1 MIKRSAFLQPIAILF
16 LVLICTVSNSMR
28 AQTITGAVTGTVVD
42 TTGAIIPNA
51 TVTATNVQ
59 TGVAT
64 PTHTNQD
71 GIYFIRFLQ
80 IGRYK
85 VEVDVPGFNKQ
96 ATSEFNLEVQQE
108 ARIDVK
114 MSVGGDAQAVTV
126 TDTAPILNAENPTT
140 GVTITAAQASE
151 LPLQARNF
159 SSLTT
164 LTPGAVAT
172 APANA
177 NSVGRPTYNSGF
189 FVNGNREQTNNYTL
203 DGVDIND
210 AIDNY
215 INFSP
220 NVDALGELHII
231 SGNATAEYGNANG
244 GQVVMVTKSGTNR
257 FHGNAF
263 WFLENTNLNANSWTN
278 KHTDDASAVGAV
290 PDLNRSI
297 FGGTLGGPIFRDKLF
312 FFVDY
317 QGARQHNNT
326 TEFDSVATAAMR
338 AGFAPGLQQTVQVV
352 NPIAQFLFAHPEIY
366 PLPNVNVAPNA
377 DGSAPANNY
386 VGSRSS
392 ATTNNQGDVKIDSA
406 LTRND
411 HLSGR
416 FTIGRE
422 NDGDSRVSIPTRPG
436 GANISPY
443 TGFSVNWTHTISNNV
458 VNEARAGFSRGRF
471 INLVSDP
478 AGLLANGNSAAG
490 IPGSQVSPGLAAFN
504 ISGTLLGSPSG
515 SQPAFGGNG
524 VQNDSLTNA
533 FTYGDN
539 VSWQLGRHSLKFGGT
554 AIRYQS
560 NRNYSGNDGVLGHFD
575 YDGTYS
581 QKTFGTN
588 DGWADFL
595 LNQAH
600 AFGQG
605 SYVTKWGQRQWRD
618 ALFFQDDY
626 KMTPNLTVNLGLR
639 WEWDQPLYESHDR
652 ESNISIT
659 TGAITTAGQNGA
671 SSALYKAF
679 WGGYMP
685 RVGFAYSPGRDNG
698 KFVIRGGYGITN
710 FLEGTGANLRLT
722 LNPPFFT
729 NSSGTQ
735 SGNDP
740 FFQTENGFPVPTSS
754 NIWSGNVRAWQPDL
768 KPALIQQ
775 FNLTMEKQL
784 DQNTSLVMAYLG
796 QNGHHL
802 VDPREGNQR
811 TCPTCLRPFDTFA
824 QQAPFSAASPNPQIA
839 QISTVSYTESESS
852 MNYNA
857 LQVTGRHR
865 ASKGLEILANYTFS
879 KSLTN
884 NLGYYGGSHTASQ
897 SAYWQDAYNGKGD
910 YGPAFFDAANIFS
923 FAGNYDLPFGRGRQF
938 GSNMNRIV
946 DEAAGG
952 WKLGVIANLHTGF
965 PVTVSSPGNY
975 SVNQRANRGNAYRKL
990 TVKNRSVDHWFGTDT
1005 SVVGPNFAPGTPQ
1018 AVLTNPAT
1026 GLCQYRT
1033 SNGDGLCAYTQE
1045 STTGF
1050 GTARVGSER
1059 APGYKGVDANLSK
1072 SFAIR
1077 EGSDLQFRAN
1087 FYNVLNTTSLGS
1099 PNNDISSGS
1108 FGIVTDTVST
1118 ERQIELALK
1127 LSF

>member
-1 MIKRSAFLQPIAILF
+1 MIKRKAFLQPLAILF
-16 LVLICTVSNSMR
+16 TAILCSVSSLMH

-42 TTGAIIPNA
+42 ASGAIIPNA
-51 TVTATNVQ
+51 TVTATNVN
-59 TGVAT
+59 TGVST

-85 VEVDVPGFNKQ
+85 VAVDAPGFNKQ
-96 ATSEFNLEVQQE
+96 STSEFNLEVQQE

-114 MSVGGDAQAVTV
+114 MAVGADSQMVTV
-126 TDTAPILNAENPTT
+126 TDTAPILNAEDATT
-140 GVTITAAQASE
+140 GITITAAEATE
-151 LPLQARNF
+151 LPVQARNF

-172 APANA
+172 APSNA
-177 NSVGRPTYNSGF
+177 NNVGRPTYNSGF

-278 KHTDDASAVGAV
+278 KHTDDPSAVGAV

-297 FGGTLGGPIFRDKLF
+297 FGGTLGGPVFRDRLF

-338 AGFAPGLQQTVQVV
+338 SGFAPLLGQTVAIV
-352 NPIAQFLFAHPEIY
+352 NPVAQFLFAHPEIY
-366 PLPNVNVAPNA
+366 PLPNVA
-377 DGSAPANNY
+377 STSLANNY
-386 VGSRSS
+386 VGTRSS
-392 ATTNNQGDVKIDSA
+392 ATTNNQGDIKVDGK
-406 LTRND
+406 LTKND
-411 HLSGR
+411 NLSGR

-422 NDGDSRVSIPTRPG
+422 KDGDSKVSIPTRPG

-443 TGFSVNWTHTISNNV
+443 TGFAVNWTHTISNNI

-471 INLVSDP
+471 SNLVSDP
-478 AGLLANGNSAAG
+478 AGKIGANGNSDAG
-490 IPGSQVSPGLAAFN
+490 IPGTQVAPGLAG
-504 ISGTLLGSPSG
+504 IYIGGYVLGSPSN
-515 SQPAFGGNG
+515 STPAVGGDG

-539 VSWQLGRHSLKFGGT
+539 VSWQLGRNSLKFGGT

-575 YDGTYS
+575 YNGTYS
-581 QKTFGTN
+581 QKTYGTT
-588 DGWADFL
+588 DSWADFL
-595 LNQAH
+595 LNQAY

-626 KMTPNLTVNLGLR
+626 KMTPNLTINLGMR
-639 WEWDQPLYESHDR
+639 WEYDQPLYEQHDR
-652 ESNISIT
+652 ESNLSLA
-659 TGAITTAGQNGA
+659 TGAITIAGQNGA
-671 SSALYKAF
+671 SAALYKPF
-679 WGGYMP
+679 YNGYMP
-685 RVGFAYSPGRDNG
+685 RVGFAYSPANFKG
-698 KFVIRGGYGITN
+698 KFVVRGGYGITN

-722 LNPPFFT
+722 LNPPFFS
-729 NSSGTQ
+729 NSAGQQ
-735 SGNDP
+735 SGNSP
-740 FFQTENGFPVPTSS
+740 YFQTGSGFPLPTST
-754 NIWSGNVRAWQPDL
+754 NIWSGNVRAWQPTL
-768 KPALIQQ
+768 RPALIQQ
-775 FNLTMEKQL
+775 FNLTTETQL
-784 DQNTSLVMAYLG
+784 SGNTSLVIAYLG
-796 QNGHHL
+796 QTGNHL

-811 TCPTCLRPFDTFA
+811 TCPTCPLPITTLSEL
-824 QQAPFSAASPNPQIA
+824 APFSATTPNPQIS
-839 QISTVSYTESESS
+839 QISNISYTESESG

-857 LQVTGRHR
+857 LQITGRHR
-865 ASKGLEILANYTFS
+865 ANHGLEILTNYTYS
-879 KSLTN
+879 KGLTN

-897 SAYWQDAYNGKGD
+897 SAYWQDAYNGRGD
-910 YGPAFFDAANIFS
+910 YGPAFFDAKSIFS
-923 FAGNYDLPFGRGRQF
+923 FAGYYELPVGRGRQF
-938 GSNMNRIV
+938 GSHMNRVV
-946 DEAAGG
+946 DEAVGG
-952 WKLGVIANLHTGF
+952 WKLGAIANLHSGF
-965 PVTVSSPGNY
+965 PFTVSSPGNY
-975 SVNQRANRGNAYRKL
+975 SVNQRANRGNHYRML
-990 TVKNRSVDHWFGTDT
+990 IVKGRSVDNWFGTDR
-1005 SVVGPNFAPGTPQ
+1005 S
-1018 AVLTNPAT
+1018 AT
-1026 GLCQYRT
+1026 ACGVDQD
-1033 SNGDGLCAYTQE
+1033 NGVCAYGQE

-1050 GTARVGSER
+1050 GTAAVGSER
-1059 APGYKGVDANLSK
+1059 SPGYKGVDANLSK

-1087 FYNVLNTTSLGS
+1087 FYNVLNTTSLGA
-1099 PNNDISSGS
+1099 PQNDISSAN
-1108 FGIVTDTVST
+1108 FGQITDTVST

-1127 LSF
+1127 LTF

>member
-1 MIKRSAFLQPIAILF
+1 MIKRKALSQPLAILFTAILF
-16 LVLICTVSNSMR
+16 LASCRTY

-42 TTGAIIPNA
+42 STGAIIPNA

-85 VEVDVPGFNKQ
+85 VEVDAPGFNKQ
-96 ATSEFNLEVQQE
+96 ATSEFGLEVQQE

-114 MSVGGDAQAVTV
+114 MSVGADSQAVTV

-140 GVTITAAQASE
+140 GVTITAAVATE

-220 NVDALGELHII
+220 NVDAIGELHII

-244 GQVVMVTKSGTNR
+244 GQVVMVTKSGTNQ

-263 WFLENTNLNANSWTN
+263 WFLENTNLNADSWTN
-278 KHTDDASAVGAV
+278 KHFADPASRGGV

-297 FGGTLGGPIFRDKLF
+297 FGGTLGGPVFRDRLF

-326 TEFDSVATAAMR
+326 TEGDSVATAAMR
-338 AGFAPGLQQTVQVV
+338 AGFAPGLQQNVAIL
-352 NPIAQFLFAHPEIY
+352 NPVAQYLFAHPEIY
-366 PLPNVNVAPNA
+366 PLPNVNVAANA
-377 DGSAPANNY
+377 DGSAPLNNY
-386 VGSRSS
+386 VGTRSS
-392 ATTNNQGDVKIDSA
+392 ATTNNQGDIKVDGK

-411 HLSGR
+411 NLSGR

-422 NDGDSRVSIPTRPG
+422 YDGDSKVSIPTRPG
-436 GANISPY
+436 GTNISPY
-443 TGFSVNWTHTISNNV
+443 TGFSVIWTHVISNNV

-471 INLVSDP
+471 SNLVSDP
-478 AGLLANGNSAAG
+478 AGKIGANGNSDAG
-490 IPGSQVSPGLAAFN
+490 IPGSQVAPGLAGIY
-504 ISGTLLGSPSG
+504 ISGNNLGSPSG
-515 SQPAFGGNG
+515 STPAFGGNG

-539 VSWQLGRHSLKFGGT
+539 VSWQIGRHSLKFGGT

-575 YDGTYS
+575 YNGTYS
-581 QKTFGTN
+581 QKTYGTT
-588 DGWADFL
+588 DAWADFL
-595 LNQAH
+595 LNQSS

-618 ALFFQDDY
+618 ALFFQDDW
-626 KMTPNLTVNLGLR
+626 KVTPNLTINLGMR
-639 WEWDQPLYESHDR
+639 WEYDQPLYESHDR
-652 ESNISIT
+652 ESNLSLA
-659 TGAITTAGQNGA
+659 TGAITIAGQNGA
-671 SSALYKAF
+671 SAALYKPF
-679 WGGYMP
+679 YNGYMP
-685 RVGFAYSPGRDNG
+685 RVGFAYSPADLKG

-722 LNPPFFT
+722 LNPPFFS
-729 NSSGTQ
+729 NSAGTQ
-735 SGNDP
+735 SGDSAY
-740 FFQTENGFPVPTSS
+740 FQTGNGFPLPTST
-754 NIWSGNVRAWQPDL
+754 NIWSGNVRAWEPNL

-775 FNLTMEKQL
+775 FNLTTETQL
-784 DQNTSLVMAYLG
+784 SANTSLIIAYLG
-796 QNGHHL
+796 QSGHHL

-811 TCPTCLRPFDTFA
+811 TCPTCPLPITTLS
-824 QQAPFSAASPNPQIA
+824 QLAPFSAASPNPV
-839 QISTVSYTESESS
+839 ISGISNISYTESESS
-852 MNYNA
+852 MNYNS
-857 LQVTGRHR
+857 LQVTGRQRVTHGLEVLTNYTY
-865 ASKGLEILANYTFS
+865 SKG
-879 KSLTN
+879 LTN
-884 NLGYYGGSHTASQ
+884 NLGYYGGSHTSSQ
-897 SAYWQDAYNGKGD
+897 SAYWQDAYNGRGD
-910 YGPAFFDAANIFS
+910 YGPAFFDAKSIFS
-923 FAGNYDLPFGRGRQF
+923 FAGYYELPFGRGRLY
-938 GSNMNRIV
+938 GSNMNRV
-946 DEAAGG
+946 LDEAVGG
-952 WKLGVIANLHTGF
+952 WKLGAIANLHSGF
-965 PVTVSSPGNY
+965 PFTVSSPGNY
-975 SVNQRANRGNAYRKL
+975 SVNQRANRGNHYRTL
-990 TVKNRSVDHWFGTDT
+990 IVKGRSVDHWFGTDPSAT
-1005 SVVGPNFAPGTPQ
+1005 ACGVDQDNGT
-1018 AVLTNPAT
+1018 
-1026 GLCQYRT
+1026 
-1033 SNGDGLCAYTQE
+1033 CAYGQE

-1050 GTARVGSER
+1050 GTAAVGSER
-1059 APGYKGVDANLSK
+1059 SPGYKGVDANLSK

-1077 EGSDLQFRAN
+1077 EGTNLQFRAN

-1099 PNNDISSGS
+1099 PQNDISSSS
-1108 FGIVTDTVST
+1108 FGQISDTVST

-1127 LSF
+1127 LTF